1 MSTRKETLLDHQKVL
16 TIRVNVKS
24 RWNRIIGAC
33 CGIRSGSF
41 RERSHRQNIDTDNVR
56 WKDRLSRLFTI
67 GCYSQQRQWKHLGK
81 STREKTGK
89 EISRAYKALR
99 RGRGGRRQVT
109 VISTWKLLDLAFF
122 FLLLLSYRSSS
133 VLLGLFCFSLLLSFS
148 HFLLF
153 IFVLLLLSSSFLRG
167 LLARS

>member
-1 MSTRKETLLDHQKVL
+1 MSTRKETLLHHQKVL

-33 CGIRSGSF
+33 CRIRSSSF
-41 RERSHRQNIDTDNVR
+41 RKRSHRQHIDTDNVR
-56 WKDRLSRLFTI
+56 WKDRLSWLFTI

-99 RGRGGRRQVT
+99 RRRGGRRQAT